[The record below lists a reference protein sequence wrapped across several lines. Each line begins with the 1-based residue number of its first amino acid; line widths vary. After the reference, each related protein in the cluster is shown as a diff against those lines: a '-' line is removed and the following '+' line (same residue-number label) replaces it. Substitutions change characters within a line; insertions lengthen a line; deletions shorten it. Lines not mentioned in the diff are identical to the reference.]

1 MDLETLL
8 APEDAA
14 YTRLCP
20 CACPFCCRSPSPS
33 WRRSMKR
40 RLDPEA
46 SADCAGPSPAGG
58 DVAARVEVEDEVAA
72 LREAVASQQQSIQE
86 LLSELEEERNAA
98 ASAASEAMSM
108 ILRLQREKAE
118 TQMEARQFKR
128 FAEERMDHDQ
138 QEILALEDLLFK
150 REEAVQFLTFRLQAY
165 ARRLLS
171 YGIDPNAVDA
181 DPAPAS
187 TSGAKDDAWTPQLD
201 EFPTFDYP
209 PLKCAL
215 PYDVEHEE
223 NHYDEAPDREK
234 YASGETPQAK
244 EDLEDLE
251 QRICQLEAYPDDI
264 SLMEKGVIEEL
275 PRPLSDSRH
284 SFADSHGSVSTKNL
298 PELTKREEFP
308 ASMDKP
314 LDDGSGFDDMADR
327 VYTIDAVHGVPTVMV
342 SEDCVDTPMKEEM
355 NGETD
360 GRLEGGSPD
369 IKNLYMRL
377 QALEA
382 DRESMRQTIIS
393 MQTEKAQLVLL
404 REIAQQLYKEVAP
417 ESKIVQKKSST
428 ANFSIVGL
436 LKGRNLLQWGRKKMS
451 ILSGFLYPPPPSAF
465 LTAMTAISGV
475 VLAYFGLSE
484 AWGKHLQ
491 YSKFWNAGSP
501 PSDKQLRISSRVGML
516 LLYTPALVAAAAA
529 FAFPAVVADDRCRLL
544 ALALALHFFKRDFEV

>member
-8 APEDAA
+8 VPDAAA

-33 WRRSMKR
+33 WRRSIKR

-46 SADCAGPSPAGG
+46 SADCAAPSPAGG
-58 DVAARVEVEDEVAA
+58 DVAARVEVENEVAA

-86 LLSELEEERNAA
+86 LLAELEEERNAA
-98 ASAASEAMSM
+98 ASATSEAMSM

-118 TQMEARQFKR
+118 AQMEARQFKR
-128 FAEERMDHDQ
+128 FAEEKMDHDQ

-165 ARRLLS
+165 AHRLLS
-171 YGIDPNAVDA
+171 YGIDPNAVGA
-181 DPAPAS
+181 DLAPAS

-209 PLKCAL
+209 RLKCTL

-223 NHYDEAPDREK
+223 DHYDEAPHLEK
-234 YASGETPQAK
+234 YASVETPQAK

-264 SLMEKGVIEEL
+264 SLMEKGVIEES

-284 SFADSHGSVSTKNL
+284 SLADSHGSVSAKNL
-298 PELTKREEFP
+298 PGLTKGEEFP
-308 ASMDKP
+308 ASADKP
-314 LDDGSGFDDMADR
+314 LDDESGFDDMADR
-327 VYTIDAVHGVPTVMV
+327 VYTIDAVHGVPMVIV
-342 SEDCVDTPMKEEM
+342 SEDCVDTPVKEEK
-355 NGETD
+355 NGEMD

-393 MQTEKAQLVLL
+393 MRTEKAQLVLL
-404 REIAQQLYKEVAP
+404 REIAQQLYREVAP
-417 ESKIVQKKSST
+417 ESKIVKKKSST

-436 LKGRNLLQWGRKKMS
+436 LKLIVSFIVWRKKAS
-451 ILSGFLYPPPPSAF
+451 RIKYS
-465 LTAMTAISGV
+465 
-475 VLAYFGLSE
+475 FGS
-484 AWGKHLQ
+484 
-491 YSKFWNAGSP
+491 SNNNAGLLLLL
-501 PSDKQLRISSRVGML
+501 DKTHRISNWKCVTRTHG
-516 LLYTPALVAAAAA
+516 
-529 FAFPAVVADDRCRLL
+529 
-544 ALALALHFFKRDFEV
+544 